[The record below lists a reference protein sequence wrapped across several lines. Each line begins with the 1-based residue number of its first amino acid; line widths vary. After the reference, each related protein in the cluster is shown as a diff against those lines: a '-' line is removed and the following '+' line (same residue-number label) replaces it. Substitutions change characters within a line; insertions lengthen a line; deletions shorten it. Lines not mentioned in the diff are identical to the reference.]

1 MIALRWVQK
10 HIAAFGGD
18 PSRVCIFGHSAG
30 SVSVA
35 CHINREEPLFEG
47 AMMQSGV
54 LLLCGIMNPG
64 QYQVV
69 FEKIIRQVGISL
81 DLDPEERVKAL
92 AKVPEDALTKAMIP
106 VFEIPV
112 ITMALCDDGVLLPK
126 INQQSTYEN
135 FEIPPFVKRLAIG
148 DVLHECIIW
157 NKSWRHLSAPDLLQT
172 MQEFLG
178 NKTGLV
184 AGLYRI
190 TPDMTA
196 KQTAVAIERLTT
208 DGLYRIANHLA
219 VRAVRSQK
227 LCVSLQR
234 AIAV

>member
-1 MIALRWVQK
+1 
-10 HIAAFGGD
+10 
-18 PSRVCIFGHSAG
+18 
-30 SVSVA
+30 
-35 CHINREEPLFEG
+35 
-47 AMMQSGV
+47 
-54 LLLCGIMNPG
+54 
-64 QYQVV
+64 
-69 FEKIIRQVGISL
+69 
-81 DLDPEERVKAL
+81 
-92 AKVPEDALTKAMIP
+92 
-106 VFEIPV
+106 
-112 ITMALCDDGVLLPK
+112 
-126 INQQSTYEN
+126 
-135 FEIPPFVKRLAIG
+135 
-148 DVLHECIIW
+148 
-157 NKSWRHLSAPDLLQT
+157 